1 MLQGQMT
8 MQPGLGLWNQII
20 HTDLNKILIGL
31 RVYDDVHEI
40 IPQDIP
46 DPLGKTC
53 YHYYS
58 S

>member
-31 RVYDDVHEI
+31 IEFMMMFMRSYLKI
-40 IPQDIP
+40 FQI
-46 DPLGKTC
+46 L
-53 YHYYS
+53 
-58 S
+58 